1 MRAHKGVL
9 IAVSFALVYAL
20 VLFARGHPYDQDQLA
35 LSLPYARVLR
45 SALKA
50 GSFPLWTNLIACG
63 YPVHAEGQGGFL
75 LLPFKVVALLAGDLV
90 AGIELE
96 ITLAL
101 VLAAA
106 SGALAA
112 RLLGRSHEAAA
123 AAGIV
128 WAFGGGLLSYQENP
142 AVLEAC
148 FSLPLLVALGKRGGR
163 VAVAVG
169 GALVGAM
176 LLAGWPYALLLA
188 LPVLVFAWRPRE
200 LALVLGLGALLGAG
214 QWIPTAEL
222 FFHSDRAAGLDSK
235 EILGQ
240 ASFAAGDLVRLAS
253 PSIDMAKRVTEESV
267 VFAYLGLPAI
277 LLVGLGI
284 RAALGR
290 RERLLPIVLGVA
302 LALLLLPNAMPTLAA
317 KLVSVPPFSFVR
329 GPSKLLIVV
338 GLASSLLVAE
348 GVDALGKRGL
358 WALVLVALDLFQF
371 GQRRALPV
379 ERALFRVTPD
389 VAGPIAPFVRAASF
403 MARPLDWQP
412 ALDASAYRA
421 YAQLDPNTNVL
432 YGIPLVE
439 GYGPLPVARSKRV
452 AVELR
457 VGMLARAACELLV
470 VPPDHP
476 LIRFEKV
483 ARTRNREIQKV
494 PAPVPLARLVDAAA
508 VASSSES
515 AFELAAS
522 LPATTAILEEPLG
535 HEIVGGRAHIKKDAD
550 DEVEVAVESEGD
562 ALLVVAQTWFPGWEA
577 SVDGAPA
584 PCLRAD
590 YAFTAVPVPKGAKT
604 VHLRYRPTS
613 FRVGLALSALGAS
626 LLLVLARRRPT

>member
-1 MRAHKGVL
+1 VRAHKGVL
-9 IAVSFALVYAL
+9 IAVAFALVYAF

-35 LSLPYARVLR
+35 LGLPYARILR
-45 SALKA
+45 SALR
-50 GSFPLWTNLIACG
+50 GGGFPLWTSLIACG

-75 LLPFKVVALLAGDLV
+75 LLPFKLAALV
-90 AGIELE
+90 APDEVGGLELE

-112 RLLGRSHEAAA
+112 RMLGRSHEAAA

-163 VAVAVG
+163 AAVAVG

-176 LLAGWPYALLLA
+176 LLAGWPYALALS

-200 LALVLGLGALLGAG
+200 LAMVVGLGLLMGAA
-214 QWIPTAEL
+214 QWLPTAEL
-222 FFHSDRAAGLDSK
+222 FLHSDRAAGLDSR
-235 EILGQ
+235 EVLGQ
-240 ASFAAGDLVRLAS
+240 ASFATGDLVRLVS

-267 VFAYLGLPAI
+267 VFAYLGLPAL
-277 LLVGLGI
+277 LLVGLGM
-284 RAALGR
+284 RAALR
-290 RERLLPIVLGVA
+290 RNERLLTAVFGVS
-302 LALLLLPNAMPTLAA
+302 LALLLLPNAMPTLAE
-317 KLVSVPPFSFVR
+317 KLVSLPPFSFVR
-329 GPSKLLIVV
+329 GPSKLLILV

-358 WALVLVALDLFQF
+358 WALVLVGLDLFQF

-389 VAGPIAPFVRAASF
+389 VARPIAPGVRAASF

-421 YAQLDPNTNVL
+421 YAHLDPNTNVL

-452 AVELR
+452 AVDLR
-457 VGMLARAACELLV
+457 VGMLERAACELLV

-483 ARTRNREIQKV
+483 ARTRSREVQKV
-494 PAPVPLARLVDAAA
+494 PAPVPLARLVDAAV
-508 VASSSES
+508 VASSSEA
-515 AFELAAS
+515 AFELAS
-522 LPATTAILEEPLG
+522 KLPATTAVLEEPLG
-535 HEIVGGRAHIKKDAD
+535 HEIQGGRARIIKEAD
-550 DEVEVAVESEGD
+550 DEVEVVVESEGD
-562 ALLVVAQTWFPGWEA
+562 ALLVVAQTFFPGWEA
-577 SVDGAPA
+577 TVDGVTA

-590 YAFTAVPVPKGAKT
+590 YAFTGVPVPKGAKT

-626 LLLVLARRRPT
+626 LLLVLVRRRPT